1 MGEGYLMQALKARR
15 IKRKTRVQRIYL
27 CVFFVRCHF
36 GRSGKGEPVLR
47 KEEGKKMGEKCSIF

>member
-1 MGEGYLMQALKARR
+1 MQALKARR